1 MKGPQEV
8 QLHLKTRAAVRSDQ
22 NVQTFIY
29 KGFEDLQGCR
39 LHSLSRR
46 SVPMLHCPHLLMVN
60 NKQAKKIVRRNGY
73 AHRHFVGDNLVCP
86 LADIHKVLFSK

>member
-1 MKGPQEV
+1 
-8 QLHLKTRAAVRSDQ
+8 
-22 NVQTFIY
+22 
-29 KGFEDLQGCR
+29 
-39 LHSLSRR
+39 
-46 SVPMLHCPHLLMVN
+46 MVN